1 MSDDSIL
8 NRTFDIDKSNIDVE
22 KEETSGNSG
31 SPHTSEGQVSV
42 STSIVGHVGKPS
54 NVGRALAPTL
64 PVSPSLSKNTAR
76 VRPKA
81 PWTDRPV
88 ARKRFEG
95 NALFGQGLKRT
106 FPPPFPV
113 TSSLSRELR
122 LMVRGSD
129 LETEKEE
136 VMTPSSSVNNSATTS
151 AYFISVTC
159 ATSTQWTC
167 LYTAVL
173 TCTYRCIS
181 EMVHVDRC
189 DWTYLWRLHR
199 SNGMKRRPTPPD
211 RTFARA
217 TRVADQYVDLTSLA
231 DKRHRCGPCIFAD
244 VCTEL
249 PLLQNEHRGVST
261 SNELNLPASISG
273 KILEKPQMT
282 ADTMV
287 HSQFPISQDCYE
299 DYLLPLRR
307 PSKNEE
313 EEEELFAVAIM
324 VEEETL
330 PATSTQ

>member
-151 AYFISVTC
+151 AYFISTP
-159 ATSTQWTC
+159 W
-167 LYTAVL
+167 
-173 TCTYRCIS
+173 R
-181 EMVHVDRC
+181 E
-189 DWTYLWRLHR
+189 YL
-199 SNGMKRRPTPPD
+199 RREG
-211 RTFARA
+211 
-217 TRVADQYVDLTSLA
+217 L
-231 DKRHRCGPCIFAD
+231 
-244 VCTEL
+244 
-249 PLLQNEHRGVST
+249 RGC
-261 SNELNLPASISG
+261 LNLQAERLKQRRNLQQKQASCSG
-273 KILEKPQMT
+273 RSSL
-282 ADTMV
+282 
-287 HSQFPISQDCYE
+287 
-299 DYLLPLRR
+299 
-307 PSKNEE
+307 
-313 EEEELFAVAIM
+313 
-324 VEEETL
+324 
-330 PATSTQ
+330 